1 MSKWLRKER
10 NREIKDECPSSGEAE
25 PSTQATRCE
34 DPDRTALYRD
44 SVSKVEQWMQKSTT
58 EPGLR
63 SMLVSYLKE
72 RGKVQ
77 MSDLLP
83 NAVQGV
89 SHQTMNR

>member
-1 MSKWLRKER
+1 MNVRAVARLK
-10 NREIKDECPSSGEAE
+10 
-25 PSTQATRCE
+25 CE

-44 SVSKVEQWMQKSTT
+44 SVSKVEQWIQKSTT
-58 EPGLR
+58 EPRLR

-89 SHQTMNR
+89 SQCRIRR